1 MFNPSYFLYFFI
13 VPKSFSCIRYFLSG
27 AHTDVE
33 RATPGVFLLKY
44 CAFHAL
50 KSMCAVVNV
59 VDGTTSKAEEFFLV
73 QCPSF
78 LLLTQ

>member
-13 VPKSFSCIRYFLSG
+13 VHKSFSCSRYFLSG

-33 RATPGVFLLKY
+33 RATLVFFLLKY
-44 CAFHAL
+44 CAFHVL

-59 VDGTTSKAEEFFLV
+59 VDGTTTKAEGFFLV

-78 LLLTQ
+78 LPLTQ